1 MFAKTDSLINGSIA
15 YPPPKV
21 KAPILKKV
29 KNNESAN
36 VIGEC
41 WGFNMTKVLAVPV
54 KAMVVYDKFFENVLS
69 LCQKGN
75 YHGPIT
81 FVNSNEI
88 ARCF

>member
-1 MFAKTDSLINGSIA
+1 MTDSIKENKKLKEQIA
-15 YPPPKV
+15 EYE
-21 KAPILKKV
+21 LKDMV
-29 KNNESAN
+29 LSAN

-69 LCQKGN
+69 LCQKGK